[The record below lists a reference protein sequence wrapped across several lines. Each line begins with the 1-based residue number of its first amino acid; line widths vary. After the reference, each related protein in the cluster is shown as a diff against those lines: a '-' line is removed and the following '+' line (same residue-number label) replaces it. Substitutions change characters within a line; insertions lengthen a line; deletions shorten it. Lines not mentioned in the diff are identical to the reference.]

1 MKLFAPTYYPA
12 FRCIAG
18 DCRHSCCIGWEI
30 CIDPATLA
38 RYQALPP
45 KERKAILS
53 HTCKDK
59 NSTTLRLTQ
68 EGRCP
73 FLTSD
78 GLCRLIQKYGED
90 ILCEICREHPRF
102 YNAFSDRTE
111 VGVGLCCEE
120 AARLILTER
129 APFSLLCIEERETKG
144 VPDPF
149 EAIFFSQRE
158 EIFRILFDRSQPL
171 SHRIEALAERYSLSL
186 DGIFRNDL
194 RWQGIYRALERLDPA
209 WEEMLTA
216 WEGAAPNGS
225 LFSMEEG
232 TAEQLIAYFLYRHLA
247 DAIDSG
253 DFPERVAFALLSTQ
267 VIGTVAN
274 AIAPDHLPTLIDVAR
289 AYSAEVEYSEE
300 NVKTLLQALSEA

>member
-1 MKLFAPTYYPA
+1 MKLFAPAYYPS

-45 KERKAILS
+45 RKRKDILS

-59 NSTTLRLTQ
+59 SGTSFRLTK

-73 FLTSD
+73 FLTD
-78 GLCRLIQKYGED
+78 GGLCRLILDHGED

-102 YNAFSDRTE
+102 YNRFSDRVE

-120 AARLILTER
+120 AARLILTEN
-129 APFSLLCIEERETKG
+129 APFSLICIEESAETDG
-144 VPDPF
+144 IPDPF
-149 EAIFFSQRE
+149 EAIFFAQRE
-158 EIFRILFDRSQPL
+158 EDLRSLFDRSSPL

-186 DGIFRNDL
+186 DGILRDDL
-194 RWQGIYRALERLDPA
+194 RWQRVYRDLERLDPA
-209 WEEMLTA
+209 WEEALIA
-216 WEGAAPNGS
+216 WEGATPDAS

-232 TAEQLIAYFLYRHLA
+232 AAEQLIAYFLYRYSA
-247 DAIDSG
+247 DAIDQG
-253 DFPERVAFALLSTQ
+253 DYPQRVAFALLSAH
-267 VIGTVAN
+267 VIGRIAH
-274 AIAPDHLPTLIDVAR
+274 AIAPHDFSTLVDTAR

-300 NVKTLLQALSEA
+300 NVETLLQALGE